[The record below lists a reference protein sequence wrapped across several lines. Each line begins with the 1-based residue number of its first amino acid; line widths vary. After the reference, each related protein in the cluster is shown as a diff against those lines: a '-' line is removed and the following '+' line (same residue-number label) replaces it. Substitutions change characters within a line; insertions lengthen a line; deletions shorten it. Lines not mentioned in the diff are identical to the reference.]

1 MEAYFKYIHGKID
14 EIADVVTRIENN
26 TDILVRRNI
35 KQKKAMNNLK
45 LAILLIG
52 TYMVLNELDSRAR
65 RVEIK
70 NLKNRVD
77 KLEKMTKGE

>member
-1 MEAYFKYIHGKID
+1 MEAYFKYIQGKID
-14 EIADVVTRIENN
+14 GIADVVTRIENN

-35 KQKKAMNNLK
+35 KQKKATNNLR

-52 TYMVLNELDSRAR
+52 TYIVVNEMDSRVKR
-65 RVEIK
+65 IEIK

>member
-35 KQKKAMNNLK
+35 KQKKATNNSK

-52 TYMVLNELDSRAR
+52 TYMVLNELDSCAR

>member
-35 KQKKAMNNLK
+35 KHKKATNNLK
-45 LAILLIG
+45 RAILLIG
-52 TYMVLNELDSRAR
+52 TYIVVNEMDLLAR
-65 RVEIK
+65 RLEIK

-77 KLEKMTKGE
+77 KLEKMAKGE

>member
-35 KQKKAMNNLK
+35 KQKKATNNLK

>member
-1 MEAYFKYIHGKID
+1 MEAYFKYLKDKVDG
-14 EIADVVTRIENN
+14 IADIVTRIEAN

-35 KQKKAMNNLK
+35 KQKKATNNLK

-52 TYMVLNELDSRAR
+52 TYMVLNEMDSRAR
-65 RVEIK
+65 RVEVK

-77 KLEKMTKGE
+77 KLEKTTKGE